1 MFYLHAILWRK
12 FFLKHDPSAAIDD
25 YELSPVAAEFYR
37 QIRGGNFGGNSM
49 AYRRLPWN
57 ARIRPGMAGGFRKRV
72 SERDISN
79 MLKGTWLG

>member
-1 MFYLHAILWRK
+1 MQFY
-12 FFLKHDPSAAIDD
+12 DPSAAIDD

-37 QIRGGNFGGNSM
+37 QIRGSYTNSLP
-49 AYRRLPWN
+49 YRRLPWN